1 MKIFPGDLDDP
12 RVRRLLDHHLASA
25 SAATAPGSNHALD
38 VEGLKAPEIS
48 FWTAWE
54 GEILLATGALKCHS
68 RDHGELK
75 SMHTAEAYRRNGVG
89 RAMLL
94 HVIEAARS
102 RGMSRLSLETGLWPY
117 FQPARALYRSVG
129 FVECPPFGE
138 YADDP
143 NTVFMSLDL
152 RGFG

>member
-1 MKIFPGDLDDP
+1 
-12 RVRRLLDHHLASA
+12 
-25 SAATAPGSNHALD
+25 
-38 VEGLKAPEIS
+38 VEGLKASDIS